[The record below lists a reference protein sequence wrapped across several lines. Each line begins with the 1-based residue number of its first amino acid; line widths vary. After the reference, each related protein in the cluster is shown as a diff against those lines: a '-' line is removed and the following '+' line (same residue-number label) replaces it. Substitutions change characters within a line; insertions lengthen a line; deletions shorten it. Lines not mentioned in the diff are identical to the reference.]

1 MTDVVIFT
9 GPSLSVTE
17 AAGIAAFDYRL
28 PAAQGDIYRAALD
41 GARVIGLIDGYFEGV
56 PAVWHKEILFA
67 LAEGVH
73 VFGAASMGALR
84 AAELSTFGMR
94 GIGQIYDWYAGG
106 AIDADDE
113 VALVHGPHET
123 DFLALSEPLVNIRA
137 TIDKAIAAG
146 VISVEEGSAMLG
158 VARRIFYKRRNWDRV
173 LAASSLAPLDVAA
186 LREWLAANR
195 VDQKRLDARLMIETI
210 AAFLAKD
217 PGSFRAEFAFEPTD
231 AWMIAVAEFRSRA
244 ELSEHDRLVLDEAR
258 LLPDRFK
265 TLMRA
270 AALVL
275 LARQEGASMDMRQ
288 NISRLFD
295 EFRAEHGL
303 MGAQAFREWQATMEM
318 SDAELGRV
326 LARRE
331 DAAAAVGELGD
342 ALLREIVNEIKLSE
356 LYHGLLE
363 RGARKAR
370 VLGDKG
376 LSNPPL
382 HFLVEWFFAQRLGR
396 NVPAD
401 VDKLCREF
409 ALADRRDLQV
419 LLAREFAFDSVER

>member
-28 PAAQGDIYRAALD
+28 PAAQGDIYRAAFD

-158 VARRIFYKRRNWDRV
+158 VARRIFYKQRNWDRV
-173 LAASSLAPLDVAA
+173 LAACGLAPSGVAA

-275 LARQEGASMDMRQ
+275 LARREGASMDMRQ

-295 EFRAEHGL
+295 EFRAEYGL
-303 MGAQAFREWQATMEM
+303 MGVQAFREWQARMEM
-318 SDAELGRV
+318 SDVELGRV

-370 VLGDKG
+370 VLCDKG
-376 LSNPPL
+376 WSSPPL
-382 HFLVEWFFAQRLGR
+382 HFLVEWFFAQHLGR

-409 ALADRRDLQV
+409 ALSDRRALQV